1 MICSEDRKMEHKILI
16 LRVSNDVTYSN
27 DHDSVKSLQ
36 ALNIHQDTSAVNA
49 EVNSL
54 PAEHYNINS

>member
-1 MICSEDRKMEHKILI
+1 MIFFEDRKMEHKILI

-49 EVNSL
+49 VNSL

>member
-1 MICSEDRKMEHKILI
+1 MEHKILI

-36 ALNIHQDTSAVNA
+36 ALNINQDTSAVNA
-49 EVNSL
+49 VNSL

>member
-1 MICSEDRKMEHKILI
+1 MIFFENRKMEHKILI
-16 LRVSNDVTYSN
+16 LHVSNDVTYSN

-36 ALNIHQDTSAVNA
+36 ALNIHQDTSTANA

>member
-1 MICSEDRKMEHKILI
+1 MEHKILI

-36 ALNIHQDTSAVNA
+36 ALNIHQDTSAVKA

>member
-1 MICSEDRKMEHKILI
+1 MEHEILI

-54 PAEHYNINS
+54 PSEHYNINS

>member
-1 MICSEDRKMEHKILI
+1 MEHKILI

-54 PAEHYNINS
+54 PVEHYNINS